1 MNSTG
6 KTKNT
11 SAASRSREKITQW
24 WKNLSI
30 TKKIN
35 IVCIAVIAVMILT
48 GVILF
53 LESNRVGG
61 EAARAAYESAKSEAA
76 EEAYNKFYDTAFV
89 SAERKYHVAN
99 KIAIEVAAVK
109 EEADLEVL
117 KVSDVEYVIESG
129 EENENNIEAWIEFY
143 GDGVYTVNM
152 KASEFVIDSD
162 RQYVLVRIPRP
173 ELTDCRITK
182 TNRLLWKSGLF
193 DKSYSV
199 GTELAVEMRA
209 AGYAKLNNYMKS
221 NTLFYKSAKESATI
235 IITDLIKRLNPEL
248 PDLTV
253 EVEFVD

>member
-1 MNSTG
+1 MNSVK

-11 SAASRSREKITQW
+11 STAAGNRKEKLQWLEKI
-24 WKNLSI
+24 SVI
-30 TKKIN
+30 AC
-35 IVCIAVIAVMILT
+35 IVVTAVMICIGL
-48 GVILF
+48 VLF
-53 LESNRVGG
+53 FKACHAGE
-61 EAARAAYESAKSEAA
+61 EAALAAYENAKSIAA
-76 EEAYNKFYDTAFV
+76 NEAYNRFYDTAFA

-99 KIAIEVAAVK
+99 KIAIEVEAVK

-117 KVSDVEYVIESG
+117 KVSDVEYVIESRK
-129 EENENNIEAWIEFY
+129 ENENNIEAWIEFY
-143 GDGVYTVNM
+143 GEGVYTVNM

-162 RQYVLVRIPRP
+162 RQYVLVRIPGP

-193 DKSYSV
+193 DKSYAI

-235 IITDLIKRLNPEL
+235 IITDLIEKLNPEL
-248 PDLTV
+248 PDLVV